1 MASSVI
7 RWSGLAALLGGV
19 LGVVLSPILAHM
31 WETYWLSSLL
41 EHMRVLYSYEY
52 TTYGRLYFLSLPPE
66 LVCLHALRRSRAGGL
81 GAQERWGFRLSLLG
95 MWLAVLGVFT
105 DYWVPVPPGFLWV
118 IIATPFMV
126 TGFVLLGLALRK
138 ARVVPQWVTL
148 LMVGAAV
155 GTVPVMFFVLFH
167 IPSGPLFTFHMIWI
181 ALGYVLWSG
190 RTSQLSKR
198 P

>member
-1 MASSVI
+1 MGA
-7 RWSGLAALLGGV
+7 
-19 LGVVLSPILAHM
+19 VLSPILAHM
-31 WETYWLSSLL
+31 WETYWLSPIL
-41 EHMRVLYSYEY
+41 EHLRAIYSYDY

-66 LVCLHALRRSRAGGL
+66 LVGFYALRELRAGGL
-81 GAQERWGFRLSLLG
+81 GAQERWGFRVSLVG

-105 DYWVPVPPGFLWV
+105 DYWVPAPPGFLWV
-118 IIATPFMV
+118 IIATPFLV
-126 TGFVLLGLALRK
+126 AGFVLLGLGLRR
-138 ARVVPQWVTL
+138 AGAVPQWVPL

-167 IPSGPLFTFHMIWI
+167 VPSGPLFTFHIIWI

-198 P
+198 H